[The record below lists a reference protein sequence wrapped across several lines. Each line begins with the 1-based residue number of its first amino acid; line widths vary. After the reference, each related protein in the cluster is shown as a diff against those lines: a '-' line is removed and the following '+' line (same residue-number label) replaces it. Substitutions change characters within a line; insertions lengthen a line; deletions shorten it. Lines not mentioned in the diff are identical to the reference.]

1 MTTVTLKSLGAGD
14 ISVSDMTE
22 PTRRS
27 GRDTGA
33 KVRTVSLVIL
43 ATLAVIAALVAG
55 RDLLVPVALALLF
68 TLLLRPAVRVL
79 ERFGMPTALAS
90 LLVLLFALA
99 VVGGVVLAVER
110 PIVDFAHEIPAT
122 LGKARHRIENLRSPL
137 KKLERVTQQV
147 QQVASGDSG
156 KAQQQAK
163 APPPSSA
170 APGEGTRVAARIFGT
185 TATLLAQFV
194 EVVVLAFF
202 LLASGRT
209 FLERL
214 VAVIP
219 SRRDKNKTVI
229 AVHEIEAATAHY
241 LLATGAINFGQG
253 VLVAL
258 AVWGLGVPSPWLWG
272 ALTFVMEFIPYLGGL
287 AMMILLA
294 AVGLATFDEP
304 LRIVAPPLAYLTIS
318 TLQNNI
324 VSPVAYGRRLKLNPL
339 VLLVA
344 VLFWWEL
351 WGVPG
356 AFIAVPMVAAARI
369 ICERS
374 DRLKPLALFL
384 GD

>member
-1 MTTVTLKSLGAGD
+1 
-14 ISVSDMTE
+14 MTE